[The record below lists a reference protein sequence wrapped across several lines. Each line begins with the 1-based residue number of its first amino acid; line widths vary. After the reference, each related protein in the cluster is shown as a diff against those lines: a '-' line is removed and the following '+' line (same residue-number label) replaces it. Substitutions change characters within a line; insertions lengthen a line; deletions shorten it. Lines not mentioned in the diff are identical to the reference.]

1 MGTKVWIIWFRNDL
15 SDAFDIHFLK
25 IVLSESL
32 LCLRWKEA
40 YCIINQIFFLF
51 RYSLAEIPTKI

>member
-1 MGTKVWIIWFRNDL
+1 MGTQVWIIWFRNDL

-32 LCLRWKEA
+32 LCLRWKDA
-40 YCIINQIFFLF
+40 YCIINQIFFPLP
-51 RYSLAEIPTKI
+51 L